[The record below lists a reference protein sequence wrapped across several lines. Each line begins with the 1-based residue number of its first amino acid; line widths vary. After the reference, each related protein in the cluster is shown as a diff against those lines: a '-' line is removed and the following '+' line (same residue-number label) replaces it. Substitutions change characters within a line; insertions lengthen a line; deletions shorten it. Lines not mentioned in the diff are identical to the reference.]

1 MFTGIVEEV
10 GTLKVREQCRL
21 VFTAQKAIEGV
32 AVGDSI
38 AVNGACLTVT
48 SIDHHNFSVDVM
60 PETLRRTNL
69 DGLKVG
75 HKVNLERPLVYGG
88 RVGGHLVQGHID
100 GTGWVKSI
108 EPQGDARIM
117 KIIAPPELMSF
128 IVEKGFIAV
137 DGVSLTVVERGTD
150 FLTVS
155 LVGYTSDNTNLSGKN
170 PDDRVNL
177 EVDIMAKY
185 IKQLIA
191 RERTQIVGDFLA
203 E

>member
-21 VFTAQKAIEGV
+21 VFTAQKAIEEV

-60 PETLRRTNL
+60 PETLHRTNL

-75 HKVNLERPLVYGG
+75 HKVNLERPLVFGG
-88 RVGGHLVQGHID
+88 RVGGHLVQGHVD

-137 DGVSLTVVERGTD
+137 D
-150 FLTVS
+150 
-155 LVGYTSDNTNLSGKN
+155 
-170 PDDRVNL
+170 
-177 EVDIMAKY
+177 
-185 IKQLIA
+185 
-191 RERTQIVGDFLA
+191 
-203 E
+203 